1 MSIIETENAPGMGP
15 PLHRHRETEI
25 FRVLEGRYLFA
36 LDGERFEA
44 ASGDVVV
51 VPGGAAHAFRNIG
64 RDPARQFIVIT
75 PGLDAAAF
83 FTGLAAVMRDGRPDP
98 AALAAFGAEW
108 QVEFLGPPI

>member
-1 MSIIETENAPGMGP
+1 M
-15 PLHRHRETEI
+15 
-25 FRVLEGRYLFA
+25 
-36 LDGERFEA
+36 
-44 ASGDVVV
+44 VV

-64 RDPARQFIVIT
+64 GEPARQLIVIA

-98 AALAAFGAEW
+98 AGLAAFGAAW